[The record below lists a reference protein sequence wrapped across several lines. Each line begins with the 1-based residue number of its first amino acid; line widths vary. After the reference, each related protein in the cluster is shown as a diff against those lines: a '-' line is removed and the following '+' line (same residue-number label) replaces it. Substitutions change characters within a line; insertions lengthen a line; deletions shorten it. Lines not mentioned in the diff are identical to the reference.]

1 MSAHIERVRDP
12 GVTTS
17 RMAEEVRGGLRARP
31 LPELPSKYFYDD
43 RGSALFDEI
52 TRLPEYYQTRTEEA
66 ILETIAEEVV
76 DLARPREL
84 CELGSGVGRKVRL
97 ILDAMT
103 RHGLL
108 ERCVLLDISEGFLV
122 ESALQ
127 LDADYPDLVVRGVVG
142 DFLEDLP
149 ALGPGGGRLALFLAG
164 TIGNLHPDRVPPFLR
179 ALARQLDP
187 GDSFLV
193 GLDLVKDEAR
203 LHAAYNDSAGVT
215 AEFNR
220 NILRVVNAHL
230 GADFDP
236 EAFEHVAFYD
246 RENAWIEMRLRATRG
261 MEVSVPGA
269 DLELDLRPGD
279 EIRTELSC
287 KYTRSSL
294 EGRLAGTGLRVEGWY
309 TDPDELFALALLRRT
324 ADAIASEEEP

>member
-1 MSAHIERVRDP
+1 MSARIERVRDSSD
-12 GVTTS
+12 VAA
-17 RMAEEVRGGLRARP
+17 RMADEVRVGLQLRP

-66 ILETIAEEVV
+66 ILEKIAQEVV
-76 DLARPREL
+76 DLVRPREL

-97 ILDAMT
+97 LLDAMA
-103 RHGLL
+103 RRGLL

-122 ESALQ
+122 ESARQ
-127 LDADYPDLVVRGVVG
+127 LDADYPDLAVRGVVG

-164 TIGNLHPDRVPPFLR
+164 TMGNLHPDRVPAFLR
-179 ALARQLDP
+179 ALARQLEP

-220 NILRVVNAHL
+220 NILRVVNTHL
-230 GADFDP
+230 CSDFDP
-236 EAFEHVAFYD
+236 EGFEHVAFYD
-246 RENAWIEMRLRATRG
+246 RENAWIEMRLRATRD
-261 MEVSVPGA
+261 MKVSIPGA
-269 DLELDLRPGD
+269 DLTLEYRRGD

-294 EGRLAGTGLRVEGWY
+294 ERRLAGTGLGIEGWY
-309 TDPDELFALALLRRT
+309 TDSDDLFASALLRRT
-324 ADAIASEEEP
+324 TEALPTAEEP